1 MAKVE
6 IKVPDLGM
14 QTEEIKFGC
23 WLKQA
28 GERIEAGEDLFEV
41 EADKATVVC
50 EAEAAGILEDTMVT
64 EGVVKTGDTVGHINA
79 G

>member
-1 MAKVE
+1 MPKLD

-23 WLKQA
+23 WLKQP
-28 GERIEAGEDLFEV
+28 GDRVEAGEDLFEV

-50 EAEAAGILEDTMVT
+50 EAEATGILEDTSITDGTVN
-64 EGVVKTGDTVGHINA
+64 TGDTVGHINV